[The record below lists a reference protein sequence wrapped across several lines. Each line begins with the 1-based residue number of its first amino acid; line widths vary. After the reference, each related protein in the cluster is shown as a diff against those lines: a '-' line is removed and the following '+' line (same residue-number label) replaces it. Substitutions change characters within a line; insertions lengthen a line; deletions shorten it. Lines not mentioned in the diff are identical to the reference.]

1 MNIHGMNIT
10 VISPVLVYED
20 GAHSLYWYCVVAR
33 WMVICGLGPR
43 KVVFC

>member
-20 GAHSLYWYCVVAR
+20 GAHSMY
-33 WMVICGLGPR
+33 
-43 KVVFC
+43 